1 MRNNFFSII
10 KTVFILF
17 SVLAIGIFIGGTDF
31 DFFEKIE
38 EKIEEIEQKKDYE
51 SFLEHEKAVIS
62 VVENNISAVVSIV
75 ASRHIEY
82 IDFSFTDFFFLE
94 PELREKIE
102 EEKGSGFVI
111 REDGLILTNKHVV
124 RDENAEYTVFLSTGE
139 KFEGRVLAK
148 DPVYDLAILKIDA
161 ESLLKVNIGDSDT
174 IRLGQTAIAIGNA
187 LGELQNT
194 VSMGVISGTGRRVIA
209 RGGRTTEVLE
219 DVLQTDA
226 AINIGN
232 SGGPLL
238 NLKGEVIGVN
248 TATVLFAEGVG
259 FAIPINKARRLIV
272 AVEEGKE
279 VAYPFLGVRYVNINE
294 NLQDLYDLSVSYG
307 ALVVSSKE
315 VAVLPGSA
323 AEKAGIKEGDI
334 ILEINGEKITV
345 KNNLARIINK
355 YNPGDEVRMKVL
367 RNGKKIEMIAV
378 LDKTH

>member
-38 EKIEEIEQKKDYE
+38 EKIEEIEQEKDYE